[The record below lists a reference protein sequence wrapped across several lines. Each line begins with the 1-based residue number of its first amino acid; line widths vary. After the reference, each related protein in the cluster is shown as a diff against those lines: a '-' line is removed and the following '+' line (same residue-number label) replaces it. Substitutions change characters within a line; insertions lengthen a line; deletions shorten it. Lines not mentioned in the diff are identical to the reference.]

1 MRNIIAMI
9 FMVSTVIASSKTIA
23 VSYFDNTSNIE
34 EYMPLSKGL
43 SDMLITDLSN
53 IESVRIVEREKL
65 ESLLQEIELGASKF
79 MDPATAQK
87 LGKGLGADHMLT
99 GSFLIMGESMRIDA
113 RIVNVGTGEISMAE
127 EMTGEKNTFFELEK
141 QLVEKLITAL
151 NLDVSRSEKR
161 KLNKVQTE
169 SFESF
174 SSYSSGIDLF
184 DKGEYD
190 KAMSFLEKAV
200 ELDDSFD
207 IAWDKLDEL
216 EKNLKNF
223 MKVRSLGLSSEII
236 AEIDRLKDGDKSFCD
251 SYNSKNWQIW
261 GNLSA
266 AGGLGAA
273 FIDDQYSFYL
283 DQEESDWQKYGFQAK
298 LNNYKDFCS
307 EYGKMLNHAFASVEY
322 VLSKNISDKPCGVL
336 SPNES
341 ALAMISY
348 LLNDMNRWF
357 GNANNPPNVLDS
369 KGQIR
374 INGNQ
379 FDKLLIKYGSDFIRR
394 FPYSFYVGQI
404 EPMIQDA
411 IKREKG

>member
-236 AEIDRLKDGDKSFCD
+236 AEIDRLKDGDKSYCD